1 MQQPVWKRLMWLVII
16 WGGSVL
22 ALAAVRMF
30 FRMLMAAA
38 GFKSH

>member
-1 MQQPVWKRLMWLVII
+1 MQQPVWKKLLWLTII

-22 ALAAVRMF
+22 ALAAVSML
-30 FRMLMAAA
+30 FRMLMTAA